1 MDGLQLTGVSDVI
14 TTTAT
19 QAAWASTDFPYQCLV
34 DSRRTE
40 AFRAA
45 IRATVRPG
53 DVVVDAGSGS
63 GILALLAADAGAEV
77 VFAVELDPFLASCLE
92 RTVRANDL
100 SGTIRVVN
108 GDIRTAPLPAPVD
121 VFICEM
127 LDTGLLEEMQAV
139 VTDTLRARGILA
151 DTTRM
156 IPRRYDTFLEL
167 GLADFDYYGYRIL
180 MPAHRWPHLADQEA
194 GWLPLRF
201 QAHSPRTL
209 VSTANFESRIPMR
222 FSKTFSFGA
231 ARDGEINAVRISGE
245 AHLTGRTCLGA
256 TNAFNG
262 DKIVPVDRIRVRR
275 GQSVYVEA
283 RGTMGAG
290 LASFEVLVS

>member
-1 MDGLQLTGVSDVI
+1 VSDVI
-14 TTTAT
+14 TTTAA

-40 AFRAA
+40 AFRTA
-45 IRATVRPG
+45 IRATIRPG

-63 GILALLAADAGAEV
+63 GILALLAAEAGARV
-77 VFAVELDPFLASCLE
+77 VFAVELDPFLAACLE

-100 SGTIRVVN
+100 TGTIRVMN
-108 GDIRTAPLPAPVD
+108 GDICTALLPTPVD

-127 LDTGLLEEMQAV
+127 LDTGLLDEMQAV
-139 VTDTLRARGILA
+139 VVDRLRARGILA

-156 IPRRYDTFLEL
+156 IPRR
-167 GLADFDYYGYRIL
+167 DYYGYRIL

-194 GWLPLRF
+194 GWLPQGF
-201 QAHSPRTL
+201 QAQSPRTL
-209 VSTANFESRIPMR
+209 VSTANFECRLPTT
-222 FSKTFSFGA
+222 FSKTFSFVA
-231 ARDGEINAVRISGE
+231 AHDGEINAVRISGE
-245 AHLTGRTCLGA
+245 VHLTGRTCLGA

-262 DKIVPVDRIRVRR
+262 DKIVPVDGIRVRR
-275 GQSVYVEA
+275 GQPVLVEA